1 MDEDGFWDQ
10 LVDHLGRSLVA
21 GQAADDVWV
30 LGGAV
35 LGLLLVLTPLWRLSR
50 TAVTVVH
57 ELGHALVGVLC
68 GRRFTG
74 LVINPDMS
82 GHTVTRGRGN
92 GPGMVATSAAGYPM
106 PLVCGAAL
114 VVAVGVGRT
123 GVVLLL
129 AILALLVG
137 LLRSRSVYTVVVMLT
152 LLAGT
157 VALWWLG
164 APDLGVAL
172 VTGAGVTLLAG
183 GWRQLVN
190 VALHGDR
197 RQDPG
202 MLAAMTRIPAAVW
215 VLAFAGIGA
224 AATWWAVRAL
234 VGPVT
239 GAIS

>member
-1 MDEDGFWDQ
+1 
-10 LVDHLGRSLVA
+10 
-21 GQAADDVWV
+21 VWV
-30 LGGAV
+30 FAGVV
-35 LGLLLVLTPLWRLSR
+35 LGLLLVLTPLWRMTR

-82 GHTVTRGRGN
+82 GHTVTRGRGS
-92 GPGMVATSAAGYPM
+92 GPGLVATSAAGYPM

-114 VVAVGVGRT
+114 VVAVGAGRT

-129 AILALLVG
+129 AIVALLVG

-157 VALWWLG
+157 VTLWWLG
-164 APDLGVAL
+164 APDLGAAL
-172 VTGAGVTLLAG
+172 VTAAGVLLSAG

-202 MLAAMTRIPAAVW
+202 MLAAMTRIPAALW
-215 VLAFAGIGA
+215 ILAFALIGA
-224 AATWWAVRAL
+224 ASTWWALQAL
-234 VGPVT
+234 VGPVS
-239 GAIS
+239 GAIG

>member
-1 MDEDGFWDQ
+1 MDVDGFWDQ
-10 LVDHLGRSLVA
+10 LLDHLGRSLVV

-30 LGGAV
+30 LAGVV
-35 LGLLLVLTPLWRLSR
+35 LGLLLVLTPLWRLTR

-92 GPGMVATSAAGYPM
+92 GPGLVATSAAGYPA
-106 PLVCGAAL
+106 PFVCGAAL
-114 VVAVGVGRT
+114 VVAVGAGRT

-129 AILALLVG
+129 AIVALLVG
-137 LLRSRSVYTVVVMLT
+137 LLRSRSVYTVVVMLA
-152 LLAGT
+152 LLVGT
-157 VALWWLG
+157 VALWWWG
-164 APDLGVAL
+164 APDLGAAV
-172 VTGAGVTLLAG
+172 VTSAGVLVLAG
-183 GWRQLVN
+183 AWRQLVN

-197 RQDPG
+197 RQDHG
-202 MLAAMTRIPAAVW
+202 MLAAMTRIPAALWIMVFG
-215 VLAFAGIGA
+215 VIGA

-234 VGPVT
+234 VDPVT
-239 GAIS
+239 AAIS